1 MQHLEAQEE
10 SHREMKGLAD
20 SMTHLADQLDMLKD
34 IPSSEELCRTISKYP
49 EIMEEVVEFIHH
61 WLESWLG
68 VYMSAWDGILTE
80 PLVKPSTFLLSLR
93 RTGLSS
99 YGRR

>member
-68 VYMSAWDGILTE
+68 VYLSAWHGILTE
-80 PLVKPSTFLLSLR
+80 PLVKPSTFSLSLR